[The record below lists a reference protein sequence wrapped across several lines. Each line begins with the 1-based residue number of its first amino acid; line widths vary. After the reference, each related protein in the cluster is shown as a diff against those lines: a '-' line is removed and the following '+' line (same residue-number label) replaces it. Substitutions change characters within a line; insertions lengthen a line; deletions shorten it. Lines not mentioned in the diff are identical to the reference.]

1 MTKAKLTGGQ
11 VIAAVFAGIFGHLLF
26 AAGWIALGLVLLSG
40 LIFSLLGVSLS
51 SIFAQFLPQS
61 GDFFDSAGGI
71 LGGVFIGFLV
81 GAVVLMLLGFLVSG
95 WILRGG
101 KVRRPW
107 ATTWSAVLIVALLNL
122 PLLLAYA
129 AISSDQLPFPLVA
142 VLGTLIVGVL
152 VWLWMTWGHRGP
164 ASEFAGVSVSGSAK
178 ATPVEAAESPAVEA
192 STEAPAAEKP

>member
-11 VIAAVFAGIFGHLLF
+11 VVSAVFAGIFGHLLF
-26 AAGWIALGLVLLSG
+26 AVGWITLGLVLLSG
-40 LIFSLLGVSLS
+40 LIFSLLGVSIS
-51 SIFAQFLPQS
+51 SIFAQFLPDS
-61 GDFFDSAGGI
+61 GAFFDNAGGI

-95 WILRGG
+95 WILKGG
-101 KVRRPW
+101 KVRKPW
-107 ATTWSAVLIVALLNL
+107 GTTWSAILIVALLNL
-122 PLLLAYA
+122 PLLVAYA

-164 ASEFAGVSVSGSAK
+164 ASEFAGVSVSGSAT
-178 ATPVEAAESPAVEA
+178 ATPVEPA
-192 STEAPAAEKP
+192 APAAPIEPAAPEK